1 MLTRRL
7 LLAAGVA
14 AAPLA
19 LMATRLY
26 AAEPPVFTGLIEG
39 TGAGGYDVV
48 AYQADNMATKG
59 NSAISSTHDGV
70 AYWFTTEAN
79 RAAFQA
85 DPARYLPAY
94 GGYCAYAVANGYT
107 AKIDP
112 EAFSVVDGRLYL
124 NFSPSVRDRWLKDV
138 PGHIAAGN
146 ANWPA
151 VLNN

>member
-1 MLTRRL
+1 MLTRRQ
-7 LLAAGVA
+7 LLAVGLAVA
-14 AAPLA
+14 PVA
-19 LMATRLY
+19 LIATRTT

-39 TGAGGYDVV
+39 VGAGGYDVV
-48 AYQADNMATKG
+48 AYQSENTAAKG
-59 NSAISSTHDGV
+59 DPAITSTHDGV
-70 AYWFTTEAN
+70 AYWFATETS
-79 RAAFQA
+79 RAAFDA

-124 NFSPSVRDRWLKDV
+124 NYSLSVRDRWLKDV
-138 PGHIAAGN
+138 PGHIAAAN